1 MKNHC
6 YMRLCYMWTGQLL
19 VRSPPLWLAGLLKIP
34 VSIHNPPLLLSNSLS
49 IQGEEELPSS
59 HHPSTSLIGSANYPS
74 REQIRFLGNYIPS
87 NVVHSII
94 KSFVGVS
101 MGTTDSS
108 RFSNIWRLFFL
119 AGKHLFLQQY
129 RPFSMTEKYL
139 FQNKKPT
146 KVESCWN
153 SRKSQLFFSNKALP
167 LAKEREVRDKLR
179 LCCFITVE

>member
-119 AGKHLFLQQY
+119 AGKHLFFTAVQTI
-129 RPFSMTEKYL
+129 F
-139 FQNKKPT
+139 ND
-146 KVESCWN
+146 
-153 SRKSQLFFSNKALP
+153 
-167 LAKEREVRDKLR
+167 REVFVPKQEAHRSWVLLK
-179 LCCFITVE
+179 FSKITIVLFKQSTSFGQREGG